1 MTIDFG
7 IEGSEEIFRINEVDG
22 YRCYFDK
29 RISVG
34 GNGKQT
40 HISSSSVR
48 INDVAEYINDLSEFV
63 DTFGYSEQLTDTT
76 FIVHGGRIQIGNEV
90 VELEDK
96 VFTLGSE
103 GFLINQTHKLF
114 VNQITKQFEVNVV
127 VPDTG
132 IILSE
137 IITDNDK
144 IITLTRKMPAYVSM
158 YGYSVLD
165 VNGKT

>member
-1 MTIDFG
+1 MTVDFG

-34 GNGKQT
+34 GNGKKI

-63 DTFGYSEQLTDTT
+63 DTFGYSEQLTNTT

-90 VELEDK
+90 VELGDK

-103 GFLINQTHKLF
+103 
-114 VNQITKQFEVNVV
+114 
-127 VPDTG
+127 
-132 IILSE
+132 
-137 IITDNDK
+137 
-144 IITLTRKMPAYVSM
+144 
-158 YGYSVLD
+158 
-165 VNGKT
+165 